1 MSDDPGRSPDGPAAE
16 QPNPTSDNLAGRLR
30 AALLGAFGLR
40 ANGSAREEI
49 EDAIAADEAAGAT
62 LSPEERAMLRAI
74 LKLGD
79 MRVEDVMVPRADIEA
94 LELEESVAEA
104 IVVFREAGLSRLPVY
119 RETLDDPVGMVHIR
133 DLMAWVADKALRKA
147 EHPQGKPSFDFS
159 AVDLTSTLEDA
170 KLVRPV
176 LFVPPSMPA
185 RVLLKRMQATRTQ
198 MALVIDE
205 YGGTDGLASLEDLV
219 EIIVGEIEDEH
230 DLEEEPTIEKIS
242 DGLFTAD
249 ARTSVEDARAL
260 IGPEFRAGENA
271 DDIETIGGL
280 IFAATGRIPAKGEI
294 VEAVPGFD
302 FEVLDAEPRRIKRA
316 RIRDKLKA
324 PAPVRTKTRVP
335 AEPEARRA

>member
-1 MSDDPGRSPDGPAAE
+1 
-16 QPNPTSDNLAGRLR
+16 
-30 AALLGAFGLR
+30 
-40 ANGSAREEI
+40 
-49 EDAIAADEAAGAT
+49 
-62 LSPEERAMLRAI
+62 
-74 LKLGD
+74 
-79 MRVEDVMVPRADIEA
+79 
-94 LELEESVAEA
+94 
-104 IVVFREAGLSRLPVY
+104 
-119 RETLDDPVGMVHIR
+119 MVHIR
-133 DLMAWVADKALRKA
+133 DLMAWVADKALQKP
-147 EHPQGKPSFDFS
+147 EQPQGRPSFDFS
-159 AVDLTSTLEDA
+159 TVDLTSTLEDA

-324 PAPVRTKTRVP
+324 PAPVRTKTRIP
-335 AEPEARRA
+335 AEPQARRA

>member
-1 MSDDPGRSPDGPAAE
+1 MSDDPSRSPDDPASE
-16 QPNPTSDNLAGRLR
+16 QPNLQSDNLAGRIR
-30 AALLGAFGLR
+30 VALLGALGLR
-40 ANGSAREEI
+40 PNGSAREEI

-94 LELEESVAEA
+94 LESAASVAEA
-104 IVVFREAGLSRLPVY
+104 ILVFREAGLSRLPVY

-133 DLMAWVADKALRKA
+133 DLMAWVADQALRRSA
-147 EHPQGKPSFDFS
+147 DPQARPTFDFS
-159 AVDLTSTLEDA
+159 AVDLTRTLEEA

-185 RVLLKRMQATRTQ
+185 RILLKRMQATRTQ

-230 DLEEEPTIEKIS
+230 DLEEEPSIEKLA

-260 IGPEFRAGENA
+260 IGPEFQAGQHAE
-271 DDIETIGGL
+271 DIETIGGL

-302 FEVLDAEPRRIKRA
+302 FEVLEADPRRIKRA

-324 PAPVRTKTRVP
+324 PAPARTRTRVVS
-335 AEPEARRA
+335 EPEARRA